1 MFCLLA
7 QSFSIG
13 LNLDTTD
20 FWLIAANASIDES
33 QIGQKKQRYNDT

>member
-1 MFCLLA
+1 MLWFAA

-13 LNLDTTD
+13 LNLETTD
-20 FWLIAANASIDES
+20 FWLIAANATIDES